1 MKYDFDVEAM
11 QMMENSFHVYTDGL
25 LGYVMDEP
33 GFEDFETESGEHYC
47 GCEVCD
53 VREIFAFLVPRILD
67 LYEQKL
73 IWKVVDDEV
82 SALQEG

>member
-1 MKYDFDVEAM
+1 MNYDFDVEAM
-11 QMMENSFHVYTDGL
+11 EMLENSFHVFTDGL
-25 LGYVMDEP
+25 LMHVMDEP
-33 GFEDFETESGEHYC
+33 GFEDFQTASGEPYC

-53 VREIFAFLVPRILD
+53 VREIFAFLIPAVLH

-82 SALQEG
+82 STLQEG